1 MPKERNCV
9 HNMDVMNQLFSQYSI
24 ETLIILIVSLA
35 VFFKFVNELFEYF
48 YGKFKTYF
56 NYQSQKDVKHN
67 EIMQSIGSLREEVK
81 ELENKIES
89 QSKNIRQ
96 LKDREKL
103 TMERLQEN
111 ARSYII
117 DKHHYFCYEIK
128 AIDDLNAQA
137 LERRYLY
144 YKAAKGNSFIDG
156 LMEDIRNLPR
166 VDLSNPQIRAAVQ
179 STNYERGV

>member
-1 MPKERNCV
+1 
-9 HNMDVMNQLFSQYSI
+9 MDVMNQLFSQYSI

-35 VFFKFVNELFEYF
+35 VFFKFINELFEYF
-48 YGKFKTYF
+48 YGKFKKYF
-56 NYQSQKDVKHN
+56 NYQSQKDLKHQEVMESLSSMQQDIKKLQQ
-67 EIMQSIGSLREEVK
+67 EI
-81 ELENKIES
+81 EN
-89 QSKNIRQ
+89 QSKDIQQ